1 MNFSLISLSEVL
13 KFSFLKY
20 FIVSNPSYVISIFD
34 KIIFA
39 SSVRSDYKK
48 YFGLSMV
55 QEGKLTFIR
64 FKCYFLGKRELTR
77 DHRWTAHRQLN
88 IFWRNS
94 TKAMAMA
101 KKSKNPHSFILQI
114 LSCPTLTNVG
124 WIKLFLIILN
134 LWPENRNVDLLILI
148 YPNIHQRLKILN
160 YKS

>member
-77 DHRWTAHRQLN
+77 DHR
-88 IFWRNS
+88 
-94 TKAMAMA
+94 
-101 KKSKNPHSFILQI
+101 
-114 LSCPTLTNVG
+114 
-124 WIKLFLIILN
+124 
-134 LWPENRNVDLLILI
+134 
-148 YPNIHQRLKILN
+148 
-160 YKS
+160 